1 MKTSSLALL
10 IGSAVAVI
18 AGGTA
23 LGITYARFQKAQK
36 EAINGSTTIGDMLA
50 AKPEQ
55 PSLTVVPD
63 ESEKEVDENES
74 TDNSSDESN

>member
-23 LGITYARFQKAQK
+23 LGVSYARFQKAQK
-36 EAINGSTTIGDMLA
+36 AINGSTTIGDMLA
-50 AKPEQ
+50 AK
-55 PSLTVVPD
+55 VVPD

>member
-23 LGITYARFQKAQK
+23 LGVSYARFQKAQK
-36 EAINGSTTIGDMLA
+36 AINGSTTIGDMLA
-50 AKPEQ
+50 AKSEP